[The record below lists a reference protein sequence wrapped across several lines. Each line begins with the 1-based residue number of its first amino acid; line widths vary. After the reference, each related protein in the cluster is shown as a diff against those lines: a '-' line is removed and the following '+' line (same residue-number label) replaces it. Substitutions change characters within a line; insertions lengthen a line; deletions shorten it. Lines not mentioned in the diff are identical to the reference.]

1 MIKFQLLKAQQEFL
15 NVPHKYAKDIALYQ
29 GGFGSG
35 KTFSGSLLGIAL
47 CLKYPKIRGLV
58 GAQTYALLS
67 DTTLKQYFEHLETMG
82 YVAGVHYEYNVSKMI
97 LQFKN
102 GSEILFR
109 HLQEPN
115 KLKSLNLG
123 FVEIEEMS
131 DTPESTFLMLLSRLR
146 QKNIWGKEFQY
157 RLFGH
162 TNPEMSKGWIY
173 KYFVE
178 QKPDNFRIIF
188 APSTQNTFLSPDYV
202 EDLRKIYDEQYY
214 RINVLGEFG
223 DYTSGLVV
231 KGFTNDNIAPIT
243 YQPNMPLHLTWDFN
257 VDPMSCILAHKTADK
272 VFYFDEFILENAS
285 TEQTIKE
292 VIKRYPDHK
301 ASIII
306 NGDASGDN
314 RSTQSEWSNYVIIRN
329 ALKKHYKNNNI
340 HLHLRPSNPR
350 IKNRIAAFNA
360 KVLSYDGKRGLYVDP
375 KCEKLLYNIYNLK
388 YKVGTDIVDVPTYT
402 QIKTDNN
409 LKFLEH
415 PFDAAS
421 YLVEYYFPIK
431 AEMPDL

>member
-1 MIKFQLLKAQQEFL
+1 MSKASIEYNWQYPKVFEPIFSCKKRYIALPGGRSSGKSWVIAHYLLERLMYQRKDCLCCREHQNSIQESNYKLFVNIIRKYNLPYDVQATKIISKITGARLVFVGLSDVTADNIKSYEDFDLVWIEEAQKITRKSWEILNPTIRKDNAQIYITMNPEVEHSRHPIMSELTTMFTDDTLLIHSTYLDNPFCS
-15 NVPHKYAKDIALYQ
+15 KDIVKQAELTKIHKPDDYNHIW
-29 GGFGSG
+29 
-35 KTFSGSLLGIAL
+35 LGI
-47 CLKYPKIRGLV
+47 PR
-58 GAQTYALLS
+58 
-67 DTTLKQYFEHLETMG
+67 DE
-82 YVAGVHYEYNVSKMI
+82 
-97 LQFKN
+97 
-102 GSEILFR
+102 
-109 HLQEPN
+109 
-115 KLKSLNLG
+115 SLN
-123 FVEIEEMS
+123 
-131 DTPESTFLMLLSRLR
+131 
-146 QKNIWGKEFQY
+146 N
-157 RLFGH
+157 
-162 TNPEMSKGWIY
+162 
-173 KYFVE
+173 
-178 QKPDNFRIIF
+178 
-188 APSTQNTFLSPDYV
+188 
-202 EDLRKIYDEQYY
+202 
-214 RINVLGEFG
+214 
-223 DYTSGLVV
+223 VV
-231 KGFTNDNIAPIT
+231 KGFTKDNIAPIT

-292 VIKRYPDHK
+292 VIKAYPDHK

-329 ALKKHYKNNNI
+329 VLRSHYKTNPI

-388 YKVGTDIVDVPTYT
+388 YKIGTDIVDVPTYS

-415 PFDAAS
+415 PFDSAS
-421 YLVEYYFPIK
+421 YLVEYYWPIRM
-431 AEMPDL
+431 ED

>member
-1 MIKFQLLKAQQEFL
+1 MLFVDEYKPFADLCNCEYDTIVLT
-15 NVPHKYAKDIALYQ
+15 
-29 GGFGSG
+29 GGRGSG
-35 KTFSGSLLGIAL
+35 KTQHALRAIFLAMIKEKKRVCFFRETKDTVSESLMAEAEQLIETDFANRGFAL
-47 CLKYPKIRGLV
+47 TQKTI
-58 GAQTYALLS
+58 TY
-67 DTTLKQYFEHLETMG
+67 
-82 YVAGVHYEYNVSKMI
+82 
-97 LQFKN
+97 KN
-102 GSEILFR
+102 GSYIFYKGLKEINFTSI
-109 HLQEPN
+109 EN
-115 KLKSLNLG
+115 LKGIASSTDIFFIDEGQAISKAVWEVLIPTLRKAGSILIVAYNRVSSNLPL
-123 FVEIEEMS
+123 EEEMFLDYHNMS
-131 DTPESTFLMLLSRLR
+131 APEGTFYIEVNYPVLEKKGLLSKRFLDR
-146 QKNIWGKEFQY
+146 ANLMRIHKPKEY
-157 RLFGH
+157 A
-162 TNPEMSKGWIY
+162 MIY
-173 KYFVE
+173 LN
-178 QKPDNFRIIF
+178 Q
-188 APSTQNTFLSPDYV
+188 APS
-202 EDLRKIYDEQYY
+202 EDDRA
-214 RINVLGEFG
+214 
-223 DYTSGLVV
+223 VV
-231 KGFTNDNIAPIT
+231 KGFTKDNIAPIT

-257 VDPMSCILAHKTADK
+257 VDPMSCICAHKTEDK

-329 ALKKHYKNNNI
+329 ALRKHYKTNNI
-340 HLHLRPSNPR
+340 HMHLRPSNPR

-388 YKVGTDIVDVPTYT
+388 YKVGTDIVDVPTYA

-431 AEMPDL
+431 VE